1 MDGGQP
7 GSVPAGS
14 AEPGDSG
21 ERILGAVEGGG
32 SKFVCAVGSGP
43 DRVFAQRVVPTRD
56 PLSTLEAVVDFFSGA
71 QGRYGPISA
80 FGVASFG
87 PLDLREGS
95 ATFGKLMATPK
106 PGWSGTDLVGSLK
119 SRFAVPVAIDTDVTA
134 AALAELELG
143 AGRGVRSLAYVTVG
157 TGIGGGFAPAV
168 WQGAQLVHPELGHLR
183 VQRDPRDLEFAGI
196 CPFHGD
202 CLEGLASGPAIRARW
217 GAELTR
223 LDPAYPARSIIAG
236 YLGQL
241 AASIALAVSPQRI
254 VFGGGVMSGY
264 SLLPLIRAAARNFL
278 GGYIGPLNDADA
290 FESYIARPG
299 LADRAGLAGAFLLA
313 TQAIR

>member
-7 GSVPAGS
+7 ESGPAGS
-14 AEPGDSG
+14 AGPGGSG

-43 DRVFAQRVVPTRD
+43 ERVFAERVVPTRD
-56 PLSTLEAVVDFFSGA
+56 PLSTLEAVMDFFSVA
-71 QGRYGPISA
+71 QDRYGLISA

-95 ATFGKLMATPK
+95 AAFGRLMATPK
-106 PGWSGTDLVGSLK
+106 PGWSGTDLVGSLR

-168 WQGAQLVHPELGHLR
+168 WKGGQLVHPELGHLR
-183 VQRDPRDLEFAGI
+183 VQRDPRDLEFGGI
-196 CPFHGD
+196 CPFHRD
-202 CLEGLASGPAIRARW
+202 CLEGLASGPAILARW
-217 GAELTR
+217 RAELSR

-264 SLLPLIRAAARNFL
+264 SLLPLIRAAARHFL

-290 FESYIARPG
+290 FESYIACPG